1 MAQYKYAILFITWY
15 DALKEYVTRFCRR
28 LGSPHQKW
36 IIFPGHAIPTSAIPT
51 SAIPLSSSWIFDSIL
66 CCLSAPNTVYS
77 KQNFKI
83 YKPGWLSAKLV
94 VLRSLTGSNDSD
106 VVKEEYDMDP
116 FFQSFRVYSNNST
129 NDALQLTL
137 YDLFMAWCIDN
148 SLWFPVT
155 DTIQFHFID
164 HVGEE
169 RMISLTPFGPF
180 KYVEIRQDKLYPVLA
195 SCSS

>member
-28 LGSPHQKW
+28 LGNPHQKW
-36 IIFPGHAIPTSAIPT
+36 IIFPGHAIPTSAMT
-51 SAIPLSSSWIFDSIL
+51 LPLPSCWIFDSIL
-66 CCLSAPNTVYS
+66 CCLSTPNTVYS
-77 KQNFKI
+77 KQHFKI

-94 VLRSLTGSNDSD
+94 VLRSSLPGNNDSN

-116 FFQSFRVYSNNST
+116 FFQSFRVYSNNT
-129 NDALQLTL
+129 NDAIQLTL

-164 HVGEE
+164 HMGEE

-180 KYVEIRQDKLYPVLA
+180 KYVDIRQDKLYPVLA